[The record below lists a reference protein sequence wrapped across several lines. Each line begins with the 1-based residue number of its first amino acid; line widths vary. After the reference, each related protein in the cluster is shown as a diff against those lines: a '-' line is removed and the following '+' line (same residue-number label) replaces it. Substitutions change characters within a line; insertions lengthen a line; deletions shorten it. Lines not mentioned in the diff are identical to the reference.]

1 MNVLSKRSMRLS
13 VLAGTLSI
21 SAMILSGCASPPTV
35 ACSEPVPLPAALS
48 APQSPDAKAFSEK
61 VQNFLPKAEAYF
73 KETPAFT
80 TPSSELSDK

>member
-35 ACSEPVPLPAALS
+35 ACCEPVPLPAALS
-48 APQSPDAKAFSEK
+48 APQSPDAKAFSERASSYLEK
-61 VQNFLPKAEAYF
+61 VRTYF
-73 KETPAFT
+73 SEVPSFT
-80 TPSSELSDK
+80 TPQ